1 MPQWKRE
8 HAGEGGGVGGGAFA
22 SFLFNI
28 FISSNDFF
36 FFGFLSGP
44 VMSLASYLLMGCLGC
59 FVGVFGKDESN
70 GDRGVK
76 RGKEGFV
83 WLI

>member
-1 MPQWKRE
+1 MEKR
-8 HAGEGGGVGGGAFA
+8 ACRRRRGVGGAFA

-36 FFGFLSGP
+36 FFGFLSGS

-76 RGKEGFV
+76 RGKEALFG
-83 WLI
+83 

>member
-1 MPQWKRE
+1 MEKR
-8 HAGEGGGVGGGAFA
+8 ACRRRRGVGGAFA

-36 FFGFLSGP
+36 FFGFLSGS
-44 VMSLASYLLMGCLGC
+44 VMSLASYLLMGC
-59 FVGVFGKDESN
+59 FAGVFGKDESN

-76 RGKEGFV
+76 RGNEALFG
-83 WLI
+83 